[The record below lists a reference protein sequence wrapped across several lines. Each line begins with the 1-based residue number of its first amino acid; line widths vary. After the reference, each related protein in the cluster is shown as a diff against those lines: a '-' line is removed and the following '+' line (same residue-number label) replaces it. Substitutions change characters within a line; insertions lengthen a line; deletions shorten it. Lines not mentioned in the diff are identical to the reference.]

1 MKKTSLRQ
9 LLVGTLALGTLL
21 SSTVFT
27 VQAETKP
34 AIKVGILQYVEH
46 ESLTANRQGFIDG
59 LKEAGYEEGKNL
71 TLDYL
76 NAGADN
82 ANLQSMSEKLVHN
95 NDYLF
100 AIATPSAQALATATT
115 DKPIFFSAVTDPV
128 AAGLVESLEKPGRNV
143 TGTIDAGPLAEQID
157 LLLSVNPSIKKI
169 GLIYNSGESNS
180 VSEAEKAIKIIKELG
195 LEPVAKTISSTNDI
209 SQVMASLTK
218 ETDGIFLVTD
228 NTIASAMKLVGDLAI
243 EAKLP
248 LIGGSADM
256 VLTNGL
262 ATYGLDYYELGKQTA
277 QMLVKHIEKEQ
288 KISETSVETAKEL
301 KLVINEKVAKA
312 LDLDLKQIKVSE

>member
-21 SSTVFT
+21 LGSAST

-143 TGTIDAGPLAEQID
+143 TGTSDESSHEKQVE
-157 LLLSVNPSIKKI
+157 LLLNIKPSIRKV
-169 GLIYNSGESNS
+169 GLIYNAGESNS
-180 VSEAEKAIKIIKELG
+180 VSGATKAIEAIESKK
-195 LEPVAKTISSTNDI
+195 LEAVVKTVTSTNDI
-209 SQVMASLTK
+209 GQVMGALVK
-218 ETDGIFLVTD
+218 EVDGILLVTD
-228 NTIASAMKLVGDLAI
+228 NTISSAIKLVGDIALEANLPVVGASVEVI
-243 EAKLP
+243 E
-248 LIGGSADM
+248 
-256 VLTNGL
+256 VNGL

-277 QMLVKHIEKEQ
+277 RMLVKHIETQ
-288 KISETSVETAKEL
+288 QPLSTTPVELAEEL
-301 KLVINEKVAKA
+301 NLVVNEDFAKA
-312 LDLDLKQIKVSE
+312 LGIDPKTIRISE